1 MLFGSATCTGP
12 EAKGDF
18 SVSRKNPDPKI
29 EAPISEAAEKAEL
42 LIRGLQSRLAEC
54 AVEAKAEPT
63 ENLEWELERYFA
75 TETSKQVTPL
85 APLQQIRKRVVEGVA
100 EKILNG
106 WEWSESGKT
115 APLENEVIERLVE
128 RVFERLIETHGELP
142 QRPNRTLNATKS
154 PVRQVSAPRFG
165 N

>member
-1 MLFGSATCTGP
+1 VP
-12 EAKGDF
+12 
-18 SVSRKNPDPKI
+18 RKNPDSKNEP
-29 EAPISEAAEKAEL
+29 PIAEAAEKAEL

-54 AVEAKAEPT
+54 AAEVNAEPA

-75 TETSKQVTPL
+75 AETSKQVTAL
-85 APLQQIRKRVVEGVA
+85 APLHQIRKRVVEGVA
-100 EKILNG
+100 EKVLNG
-106 WEWSESGKT
+106 WEWSQVGKA

-142 QRPNRTLNATKS
+142 ERPSRTLTAAKS
-154 PVRQVSAPRFG
+154 PVRQVSAA